1 MRLILLRHDKAKHP
15 ADFGDHDRPLCKQ
28 GRRAC
33 IEMGRYIGDGGLVPD
48 MAIVST
54 ARRAQE
60 TWHLVRSASD
70 VDVVWRSDHRVYEAS
85 PETLLAVICETAAE
99 IRSLLV
105 VGHNSGLQDLAINLI
120 GTAEPSALSGLDY
133 KLPTAGLVAIE
144 FKCQNWRDVS
154 LGSGEVEHFAT
165 PKSLVR

>member
-1 MRLILLRHDKAKHP
+1 MRLIVLRHAKANHP
-15 ADFGDHDRPLCKQ
+15 ADFGDHDRPLSEQ

-33 IEMGRYIGDGGLVPD
+33 REIGWYIRDGGLVPD

-85 PETLLAVICETAAE
+85 PATLLAVIRETAAE

-105 VGHNSGLQDLAINLI
+105 VGHNPGLRDLAISLI
-120 GTAEPSALSGLDY
+120 STAEPSALAGPDN

-154 LGSGEVEHFAT
+154 LGSGEVEHFAS
-165 PKSLVR
+165 PKSLIR